1 MWSTERLTDS
11 DKILWGRTRIWTQAV
26 WHLHSWAQATQP
38 LISLSTGANLPD
50 AQALSL
56 GFTWIAC
63 FLLNWQT
70 NLFSLLFRRFPA
82 FSSYQVLIT
91 WFLSIGFAFFILFF
105 LLLFKY
111 SCVHFP
117 PPLSLAPPTPTS
129 HTQSFP
135 SLALS
140 LCPLYLFLDNLSPS
154 FPLLPPL
161 SLLSVCSLFQ
171 CLWLYFACLFCWLV
185 STSRW
190 DHMVFIFHHL
200 AYFT

>member
-82 FSSYQVLIT
+82 FSSCVDNLVSEYWFCFFYFIFFIVVQVQLCPFSST
-91 WFLSIGFAFFILFF
+91 TFPCPTHSYLPHSVLPLIGFVPVSSIL
-105 LLLFKY
+105 
-111 SCVHFP
+111 VP
-117 PPLSLAPPTPTS
+117 W
-129 HTQSFP
+129 QSFP
-135 SLALS
+135 FVLPLPSPLVTVRLFFISMSLVIFCL
-140 LCPLYLFLDNLSPS
+140 LVLLIS
-154 FPLLPPL
+154 FH
-161 SLLSVCSLFQ
+161 F
-171 CLWLYFACLFCWLV
+171 
-185 STSRW
+185 
-190 DHMVFIFHHL
+190 
-200 AYFT
+200 